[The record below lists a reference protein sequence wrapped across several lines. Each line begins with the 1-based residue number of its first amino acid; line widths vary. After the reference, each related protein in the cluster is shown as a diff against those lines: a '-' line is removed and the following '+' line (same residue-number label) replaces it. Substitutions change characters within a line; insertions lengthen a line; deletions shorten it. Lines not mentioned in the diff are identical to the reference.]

1 MLESNVLVISLFNN
15 VKPIDPRWTLG
26 KDGVYSQTLQ
36 TLEEKTKHDFQA
48 NGMKS
53 LQAHQKKLRH
63 DSATIERWRLALSIV
78 ARLRGFELEACNSCP
93 YVWRSC
99 R

>member
-1 MLESNVLVISLFNN
+1 MLESNALAISMFHN
-15 VKPIDPRWTLG
+15 VKPTDIRWTLG

-36 TLEEKTKHDFQA
+36 TLEEKKKHDSQA

-78 ARLRGFELEACNSCP
+78 ARLWGFELEACNRCP